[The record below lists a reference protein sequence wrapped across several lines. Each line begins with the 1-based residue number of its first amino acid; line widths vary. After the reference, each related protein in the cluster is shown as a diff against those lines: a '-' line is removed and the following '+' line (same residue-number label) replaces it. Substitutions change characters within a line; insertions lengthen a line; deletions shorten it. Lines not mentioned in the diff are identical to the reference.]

1 MSINRSWNERAFGCQ
16 KTLTVKHRMLSII
29 RDELGLGRQPRIAKL
44 LVDELFEVV
53 DECYQSSQAVSP
65 GQVVLLVPRKG
76 MGSRYHQ
83 TLDQIPIVRVCVTL
97 VCQEDIELLAAGR
110 PPSEVR
116 IAKLKRMINE
126 AYDQGGTVTITQL
139 AALTGMVYANVSRLL
154 KEHRERTGELLPI
167 RGVVED
173 IGGAVTHKV
182 SIIKLY
188 LQGLSTSKIARKTNH
203 SPHSVERYIT
213 RFNQI
218 RELLPY
224 MGNDTDPQII
234 GRIIRCGPR
243 LVRAYLDLIPEDE
256 KKRRVERIS
265 SKE

>member
-1 MSINRSWNERAFGCQ
+1 MSMTRRWQERAFGCQ
-16 KTLTVKHRMLSII
+16 KALTVKNRMLSII
-29 RDELGLGRQPRIAKL
+29 RDELGLGQQPRVAKL
-44 LVDELFEVV
+44 LVDELFEAV
-53 DECYQSSQAVSP
+53 DECYLSSRAVSP

-76 MGSRYHQ
+76 TNPRFYQ
-83 TLDQIPIVRVCVTL
+83 TLDQIPLVRVCVTL

-116 IAKLKRMINE
+116 ITKLKRMIHE

-139 AALTGMVYANVSRLL
+139 AALTGMVYTTVSRLL
-154 KEHRERTGELLPI
+154 RQYREKTGELLPI

-182 SIIKLY
+182 SIVKLY
-188 LQGLSTSKIARKTNH
+188 LQGLSISEIARKTNH

-224 MGNDTDPQII
+224 MDNDTDPQII

-243 LVRAYLDLIPEDE
+243 LVRAYLELIPEDE
-256 KKRRVERIS
+256 KKRHVEKS
-265 SKE
+265 SQKE